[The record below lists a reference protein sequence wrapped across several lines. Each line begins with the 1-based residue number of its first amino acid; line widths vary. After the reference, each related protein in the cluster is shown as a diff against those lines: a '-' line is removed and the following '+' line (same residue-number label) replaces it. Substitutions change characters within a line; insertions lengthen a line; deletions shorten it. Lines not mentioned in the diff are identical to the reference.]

1 MTNCTYFVEGLCEKQ
16 LIDSIKNTDLLIP
29 GKVKVFNVVQADLK
43 PSHLLSIRDGYIVF
57 VFDTDVSNTTYLW
70 SNIKRVK
77 ENCPSKVKLLFL
89 AQAKNFEEEI
99 VRATEDKKTSDLTS
113 SKSNKDFKRDFILLK
128 DLPSVLR
135 KHCFDIN
142 KMWRQPVPAPFCQN
156 ISNNGAQFV
165 VNKKRKAASL

>member
-16 LIDSIKNTDLLIP
+16 LIDSLKNTDLLIP

-43 PSHLLSIRDGYIVF
+43 P
-57 VFDTDVSNTTYLW
+57 
-70 SNIKRVK
+70 
-77 ENCPSKVKLLFL
+77 
-89 AQAKNFEEEI
+89 
-99 VRATEDKKTSDLTS
+99 SDLTS

-156 ISNNGAQFV
+156 ISNNGA
-165 VNKKRKAASL
+165 